1 VSSQDLTPP
10 TAVAADRPWSIELHA
25 IEPIPE
31 ADRHGS
37 PIELFRLWIGAN
49 VNYLVLVTGALAIVQ
64 GLSFWSA
71 IAAILIGNLL
81 GCAVVGLASITGP
94 KTGSAG
100 IVTSRA
106 SFGQLGAVLPTL
118 ISTASAIGWFSIN
131 SVIATESLA
140 KVMTMLGLPPSVLIA
155 GAAMLVVLAAE
166 ILIAIYGHATIIAA
180 EKYVSLVLVLMFLGF
195 AALILPQVHWSNA
208 SANRH
213 ETGVAAWLLVT
224 GLVFSYPL
232 SWANFAS
239 DYSRYLPS
247 STSWRRIAV
256 ASGSG
261 QFVALVFCE
270 IVGVLFALA
279 LGGGMTDPVA
289 DLPKL
294 LPGWYLLP
302 FLLAL
307 ILGSIATNVPNG
319 YTAGLGLL
327 ALRLP
332 LGRIACLLVIAAG
345 TLAFRVFTL
354 LYGHALDLYERW
366 LGYILIWTGPWVAIV
381 VVDYFMRQGRYSGR
395 DLMQWRGGRYWY
407 RRGVCWQGVTAFVLG
422 LTASVF
428 CSNSDLYASPLMIRL
443 FGGTDLSCEAG
454 IVVAGTLYYVLL
466 RGRIAPD
473 ATDASS

>member
-1 VSSQDLTPP
+1 MPP
-10 TAVAADRPWSIELHA
+10 TTVAADRPWSIELHA
-25 IEPIPE
+25 IEPIPD

-94 KTGSAG
+94 KTGTAG
-100 IVTSRA
+100 IVTSRT

-140 KVMTMLGLPPSVLIA
+140 KVMNMLGLPASVLVA

-180 EKYVSLVLVLMFLGF
+180 EKYVALVLVLAFVGF
-195 AALILPQVHWSNA
+195 AALIVPQIHWITVT
-208 SANRH
+208 ANRH
-213 ETGVAAWLLVT
+213 PAGFASWLLVT

-247 STSWRRIAV
+247 ATSWRRIAF
-256 ASGSG
+256 AAGSG
-261 QFVALVFCE
+261 QFVALVFGE
-270 IVGVLFALA
+270 IIGVLFALA
-279 LGGGMTDPVA
+279 LGGSMTDPIA
-289 DLPKL
+289 DLPQL

-307 ILGSIATNVPNG
+307 FLGSIATNVPNG
-319 YTAGLGLL
+319 YTASLGLL

-332 LGRIACLLVIAAG
+332 LGRIACLFVIAAA

-366 LGYILIWTGPWVAIV
+366 LGYVLIWTGPWIAIV
-381 VVDYFMRQGRYSGR
+381 VVDYFMRRGRYFGR
-395 DLMQWRGGRYWY
+395 DLMQWGGGCYWY
-407 RRGVCWQGVTAFVLG
+407 RSGICWEGVGAFVVG

-428 CSNSDLYASPLMIRL
+428 FSNSDLYASPLMKV
-443 FGGTDLSCEAG
+443 FGGTDLSFEAG
-454 IVVAGTLYYVLL
+454 ILSAGLVYYGLKGRVMRAAG
-466 RGRIAPD
+466 RGGGGGN
-473 ATDASS
+473 